1 MKKIFALVV
10 IVTTVVMFNL
20 NSKKDIKSDLK
31 LANIHLLEANA
42 EMTGQICYGGSQS
55 GDLFDFCVECDD
67 CIGQFGRK
75 CIGWRG
81 NC

>member
-10 IVTTVVMFNL
+10 IVAAIAMFNL
-20 NSKKDIKSDLK
+20 NSKKNINNDLK

-42 EMTGQICYGGSQS
+42 ETIGQICYSGSQN
-55 GDLFDFCVECDD
+55 GDLFDFCVMCRD
-67 CIGQFGRK
+67 CIGQFGRE
-75 CIGWRG
+75 CIGTKG

>member
-10 IVTTVVMFNL
+10 IVAAVAMFNL
-20 NSKKDIKSDLK
+20 NSKKNINNDLK

-42 EMTGQICYGGSQS
+42 ETLGQICYEGSKTGS
-55 GDLFDFCVECDD
+55 LFDYCTMCRD

-75 CIGWRG
+75 CIGTKG